1 MRRLPSLNALRAFEA
16 TARHLSFS
24 DAAEELHVTQSAVS
38 RHIKGL
44 EEYLGFPLFRR
55 LHRAISLTDRGA
67 ALLPDLSVSFDRLA
81 DAVASVMEERRE
93 LRIKTPP
100 TFAIRWMIPR
110 LSEFQELHL
119 DIDVRIT
126 TGENADFRREEFD
139 AAIYCDRTPPAG
151 LVSDHILTEV
161 LTPVCSRNYLERH
174 PLSSPA
180 DLARHVLIHPTPS
193 REDWRDW
200 LERTGYQQTIET
212 TDGLAFSTLEMAV
225 SAAMRGLGV
234 AIADYGFVKPDLENG
249 NLVMPLDIQLT
260 SCFNYF
266 FVCPE
271 KSAKRPLVNQFRQWL
286 VEASSSEREEMEAF
300 RKHFGTSA

>member
-16 TARHLSFS
+16 AARHLSFS

-44 EEYLGFPLFRR
+44 EAYLGFPLFRR

-81 DAVASVMEERRE
+81 DAVASVMEDRRE

-110 LSEFQELHL
+110 LSEFQELYP

-139 AAIYCDRTPPAG
+139 AAIYC
-151 LVSDHILTEV
+151 
-161 LTPVCSRNYLERH
+161 
-174 PLSSPA
+174 
-180 DLARHVLIHPTPS
+180 
-193 REDWRDW
+193 
-200 LERTGYQQTIET
+200 RTGSQQTVET

-234 AIADYGFVKPDLENG
+234 AIADYGFVKPDLETG

-271 KSAKRPLVNQFRQWL
+271 QSARRPIVNQFRQWL
-286 VEASSSEREEMEAF
+286 VEASSPEREEMKNF
-300 RKHFGTSA
+300 RQHFGTSA